1 MSTSVPP
8 EQSPTPAPSS
18 APTGSP
24 SPTPSVSAPPAE
36 PYRFGNDVPQA
47 WARGK
52 TAAEIL
58 GLVERQNQVLE
69 GFARNAP
76 SAPPQPQ
83 YTPSAPPQYVP
94 PGAEDYVNG
103 AQMAQYAEQFA
114 SRQNQDM
121 QHVINSNA
129 DMALDAVKREFPTHF
144 SKYGPEITANLAS
157 LTDKRAWTLDNLR
170 KVVKFT
176 LVDHVDDLARE
187 RAAQIAAEMEPTLR
201 STGAGGHPINRTT
214 TETTLQSDQLPSEW
228 KERAASAGLTESALD
243 EFCRA
248 NDMSRADWFKLFG
261 KTVITEGSPR

>member
-18 APTGSP
+18 APSG
-24 SPTPSVSAPPAE
+24 SPTPPVSAPPAE
-36 PYRFGNDVPQA
+36 FRFGDDAPA
-47 WARGK
+47 WAKGRS
-52 TAAEIL
+52 ASEIL
-58 GLVERQNQVLE
+58 GLVEQQNKVLE

-76 SAPPQPQ
+76 QPQPQ
-83 YTPSAPPQYVP
+83 PTYQPPAPAYQP

-103 AQMAQYAEQFA
+103 AQMAQYADQF
-114 SRQNQDM
+114 RQQFTPDL

-129 DMALDAVKREFPTHF
+129 DMALDAVRREFPAYF
-144 SKYGPEITANLAS
+144 AKYGPEITANLAQVG
-157 LTDKRAWTLDNLR
+157 DKRAWTLDNLR
-170 KVVKFT
+170 KVVKFSV
-176 LVDHVDDLARE
+176 VDHVEDLARE
-187 RAAQIAAEMEPTLR
+187 RAAQIAAEMEPTFR
-201 STGAGGHPINRTT
+201 STGAGGHPINRST

-228 KERAASAGLTESALD
+228 KERAAGAGLTEAALD